1 MIDAGSA
8 FGNDIRNAYGSE
20 WITIMESESS
30 DEYLPIILHSLR
42 SFHKTLQRM
51 LFASLLKRG
60 SDDALLSFPSSQ

>member
-20 WITIMESESS
+20 WITIMESGSS

-42 SFHKTLQRM
+42 SFHK
-51 LFASLLKRG
+51 
-60 SDDALLSFPSSQ
+60 AL